1 MIDDGFKKDSII
13 ETYEQNIPENEVLK
27 SDSKD
32 ICYIAPTSFG
42 KSSIISEHITANW
55 DNAKRVAVIVPTKSL
70 LMQTYRA
77 IRKKKLDTKIIIHDE
92 MYNNE
97 DRFIAILT
105 QERALRL
112 LDKHSIFFD
121 CMYIDEA
128 HRLFD
133 RDSRAIL
140 LSRLIKLNRQRN
152 KDPKIIYLSPL
163 VTNTSNLIIDK
174 SQIIFEQRIR
184 FNIKSQSIL
193 SIAKMKF

>member
-1 MIDDGFKKDSII
+1 MMVLKDSII
-13 ETYEQNIPENEVLK
+13 ETYEQKHTRNEVLK

-112 LDKHSIFFD
+112 LDKHSIFLIA
-121 CMYIDEA
+121 C
-128 HRLFD
+128 
-133 RDSRAIL
+133 IL
-140 LSRLIKLNRQRN
+140 MKPIVFLT
-152 KDPKIIYLSPL
+152 
-163 VTNTSNLIIDK
+163 VTRVQYYCQGS
-174 SQIIFEQRIR
+174 
-184 FNIKSQSIL
+184 
-193 SIAKMKF
+193 